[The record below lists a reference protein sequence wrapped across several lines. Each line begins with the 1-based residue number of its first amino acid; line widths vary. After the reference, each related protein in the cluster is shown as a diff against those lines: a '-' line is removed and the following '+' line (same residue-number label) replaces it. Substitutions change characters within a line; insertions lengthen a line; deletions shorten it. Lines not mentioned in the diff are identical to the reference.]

1 MYRAIWARRAQRR
14 KNAHIQITRTPRPF
28 KLSAPSMSWT
38 KSWLLTNA
46 SRWKTDLVRV
56 SRLLVWRRPRAKLN
70 LRKKPYLWACLKM
83 QPWFKAKVTTRMEQK
98 VTAPPITRCTRVA
111 APPIIRRTIV
121 AASPIILCMRARS
134 SQTCPLK
141 WRWEI
146 QLWILNQRPTRTS
159 WHNLSTTNLLLSWKK
174 NRLKRQITVAW

>member
-1 MYRAIWARRAQRR
+1 
-14 KNAHIQITRTPRPF
+14 
-28 KLSAPSMSWT
+28 MSWT
-38 KSWLLTNA
+38 KFWLLTNA

-83 QPWFKAKVTTRMEQK
+83 QPWFKAKVTTRVEQK
-98 VTAPPITRCTRVA
+98 VTAPPITRCTRVV
-111 APPIIRRTIV
+111 APPITRSTRMAT
-121 AASPIILCMRARS
+121 SPIILCMRARS

-141 WRWEI
+141 WRPKI
-146 QLWILNQRPTRTS
+146 QSWILNQRPTRTS
-159 WHNLSTTNLLLSWKK
+159 WQNLSTTNLLLSWKK